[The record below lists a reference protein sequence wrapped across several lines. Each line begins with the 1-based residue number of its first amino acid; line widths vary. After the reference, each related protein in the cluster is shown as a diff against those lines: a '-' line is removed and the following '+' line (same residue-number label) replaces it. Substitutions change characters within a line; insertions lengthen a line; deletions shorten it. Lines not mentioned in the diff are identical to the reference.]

1 MARVLTNQDC
11 LLGVP
16 PACCGDDCFHA
27 THRTSSIR
35 MEAQAFHLH
44 LRESADSETAIW
56 HEGQYFA
63 CYMPNLC

>member
-1 MARVLTNQDC
+1 MARVLANQDC

-56 HEGQYFA
+56 HEGQYSA